1 MHQFVNPLSLVT
13 TYAPK
18 PNDTIWKNLAI
29 PFWRMAMYKIGVFV
43 AAFLLTVFFTI
54 PVTVVQGIV
63 QFQNTGKLARANAT
77 DTKKTTHVIYIL
89 SVLPYIM

>member
-1 MHQFVNPLSLVT
+1 MEKFGHS
-13 TYAPK
+13 
-18 PNDTIWKNLAI
+18 ILAHGYVQN
-29 PFWRMAMYKIGVFV
+29 WVFI

-77 DTKKTTHVIYIL
+77 DTKNNTCNIYT
-89 SVLPYIM
+89 